1 MPRYR
6 HLVRLANRQLQHWF
20 PGASRQ
26 TRLPQANH
34 AFAAL
39 HQGNY
44 ATIPNY
50 LVTDLR
56 YMDAGDKAQKR
67 QAGPPG
73 TGLPIAMSAI
83 TTSALDTP
91 SRRSMERTCD
101 DLAIFVIVVV
111 GFVASLTFRDYGLG
125 WDDYTHAEYADLL
138 LRMYGSGFK
147 DTGALSFANLYMYGG
162 GFDMAAALLHKVIP
176 LELFETR
183 RLLGAVVGIIG
194 LSVTWRLGRRV
205 GGPLAGLAALL
216 LLALCPT
223 FYGHM
228 FMNPKDAPF
237 AVAMVILMLGLV
249 RLAEE
254 YPSPSPR
261 TILIVGLGAGL
272 SLGSRILG
280 GLALIYAVIG
290 FLPMLL
296 EEIRTQGGREAVR
309 RFVYVVYTLLPG
321 LILGYLVM
329 GLIWP
334 WSIIEPGNPFHALS
348 YFSHFFEK
356 PWKEMFDGA
365 LVSVPDMPW
374 SYLPTLFALQLPEVL
389 LGLSI
394 AAAIATLLALPRA
407 DVSGRRK
414 TILLMLTLAAT
425 LPIAVAIVKRPALYN
440 GIRHFIFV
448 IPPMTVLAGTAFA
461 WGMNWLKENR
471 RSWQPAALAVFS
483 FGLLLPLGEMIR
495 LHPYQ
500 YTHFNHIAGTV
511 RGADYRYMLDYWGLA
526 LKQASDSLR
535 EELDERQEV
544 PPRGRKWKV
553 AVCGPQRP
561 AQVALGPDFTIGWDS
576 HAADFAMTL
585 GEFYC
590 KGLTAPVM
598 VEIKRDDVVFAR
610 VYDIRG
616 RSISSLLAIPA
627 P

>member
-1 MPRYR
+1 
-6 HLVRLANRQLQHWF
+6 
-20 PGASRQ
+20 
-26 TRLPQANH
+26 
-34 AFAAL
+34 
-39 HQGNY
+39 
-44 ATIPNY
+44 
-50 LVTDLR
+50 
-56 YMDAGDKAQKR
+56 
-67 QAGPPG
+67 
-73 TGLPIAMSAI
+73 MSSI
-83 TTSALDTP
+83 TTSAIDTP
-91 SRRSMERTCD
+91 LRRSVERTCD
-101 DLAIFVIVVV
+101 DLAILVLAVV
-111 GFVASLTFRDYGLG
+111 GIIAGLTFRDYGLG

-162 GFDMAAALLHKVIP
+162 GFDMAAALLHKVIA

-183 RLLGAVVGIIG
+183 RLLGAIIG
-194 LSVTWRLGRRV
+194 VIGLAVTWRLGRRV
-205 GGPLAGLAALL
+205 GGPVAGLAALL

-254 YPSPSPR
+254 YPQPSPR

-272 SLGSRILG
+272 SIGSRILG
-280 GLALIYAVIG
+280 GLALVYALVG
-290 FLPMLL
+290 FLPMVVA
-296 EEIRTQGGREAVR
+296 EARTLGAREALR
-309 RFVYVVYTLLPG
+309 RLLHVVYVLVPG
-321 LILGYLVM
+321 LVLGYLVM

-334 WSIIEPGNPFHALS
+334 WSIMAPDNPFQALT

-389 LGLSI
+389 LGLTI
-394 AAAIATLLALPRA
+394 AGVAGALVVLPRD
-407 DVSGRRK
+407 DVTARRK
-414 TILLMLTLAAT
+414 TILLMLASAAT
-425 LPIAVAIVKRPALYN
+425 LPLLIAMVKRPALYN

-448 IPPMTVLAGTAFA
+448 IPPMTVLAGTAFSQA
-461 WGMNWLKENR
+461 MNWLGENR
-471 RSWQPAALAVFS
+471 RAWQPAAIAVFS

-500 YTHFNHIAGTV
+500 YAHFNYIAGTV
-511 RGADYRYMLDYWGLA
+511 RTADERYMLDYWGLA
-526 LKQASDSLR
+526 LKQASDGLR
-535 EELDERQEV
+535 EEIAQRQEV

-590 KGLTAPVM
+590 KGLIAPVL

>member
-1 MPRYR
+1 
-6 HLVRLANRQLQHWF
+6 
-20 PGASRQ
+20 
-26 TRLPQANH
+26 
-34 AFAAL
+34 
-39 HQGNY
+39 
-44 ATIPNY
+44 
-50 LVTDLR
+50 
-56 YMDAGDKAQKR
+56 
-67 QAGPPG
+67 
-73 TGLPIAMSAI
+73 MSAI
-83 TTSALDTP
+83 TTSAIDTP
-91 SRRSMERTCD
+91 VRRSVERTCD
-101 DLAIFVIVVV
+101 DLAILVLAAV
-111 GFVASLTFRDYGLG
+111 GLIAGLTFRDYGLG

-147 DTGALSFANLYMYGG
+147 DIGALSFANLYMYGG
-162 GFDMAAALLHKVIP
+162 GFDMTAALLHKVIP

-183 RLLGAVVGIIG
+183 RLLGAVVGLIG
-194 LSVTWRLGRRV
+194 LAVTWRLARRV

-254 YPSPSPR
+254 YPQPSPR

-272 SLGSRILG
+272 SIGSRILG
-280 GLALIYAVIG
+280 GLALLYALLG
-290 FLPMLL
+290 FVPLL
-296 EEIRTQGGREAVR
+296 MEEIRTSGLREAIR
-309 RFVYVVYTLLPG
+309 RLLHVVYVLMPA

-329 GLIWP
+329 ALIWP
-334 WSIIEPGNPFHALS
+334 WSIMEPANPFRALT

-389 LGLSI
+389 LGLLVAGVIGIFVS
-394 AAAIATLLALPRA
+394 LPRA
-407 DVSGRRK
+407 EVSARRK
-414 TILLMLTLAAT
+414 TVLLMLASAAT
-425 LPIAVAIVKRPALYN
+425 LPLLIAMVKRPALYN

-448 IPPMTVLAGTAFA
+448 VPPMTVVAGVAFA
-461 WGMNWLKENR
+461 SGMKWLSKNR
-471 RSWQPAALAVFS
+471 PGWQPAVVAVFS
-483 FGLLLPLGEMIR
+483 IGLLLPLAEMIR

-511 RGADYRYMLDYWGLA
+511 RSADNLFMLDYWGLA
-526 LKQASDSLR
+526 LKQASDGLR
-535 EELDERQEV
+535 DELVERQEV
-544 PPRGRKWKV
+544 PPKGRKWKV

-590 KGLTAPVM
+590 KGLTAPVL

-616 RSISSLLAIPA
+616 RSISSLLSIPA

>member
-1 MPRYR
+1 
-6 HLVRLANRQLQHWF
+6 
-20 PGASRQ
+20 
-26 TRLPQANH
+26 
-34 AFAAL
+34 
-39 HQGNY
+39 
-44 ATIPNY
+44 
-50 LVTDLR
+50 
-56 YMDAGDKAQKR
+56 
-67 QAGPPG
+67 
-73 TGLPIAMSAI
+73 MSSI
-83 TTSALDTP
+83 TTSAIEAP
-91 SRRSMERTCD
+91 ARRSVEKTCD
-101 DLAIFVIVVV
+101 DLAFLVLGVVAV
-111 GFVASLTFRDYGLG
+111 VAGLTFRDYGLG

-183 RLLGAVVGIIG
+183 RLLGAVVGVIG
-194 LSVTWRLGRRV
+194 LAVTWRLARRV

-237 AVAMVILMLGLV
+237 AVAMIVLILGLV
-249 RLAEE
+249 RLIEE
-254 YPSPSPR
+254 YPAPSPR

-272 SLGSRILG
+272 SIGCRVLG
-280 GLALIYAVIG
+280 GLALIYAVVG
-290 FLPMLL
+290 FIPLFI
-296 EEIRTQGGREAVR
+296 EEFRKQGAREATH
-309 RFVYVVYTLLPG
+309 RFAHVVYVLLPG
-321 LILGYLVM
+321 LVLGYLVM

-334 WSIIEPGNPFHALS
+334 WSIMEPGHPLEAVT

-374 SYLPTLFALQLPEVL
+374 SYLPTLFALQLPEVMLVL
-389 LGLSI
+389 LTAAVVTTFMSLSRI
-394 AAAIATLLALPRA
+394 
-407 DVSGRRK
+407 DVTAKRK
-414 TILLMLTLAAT
+414 SIMLMLTLAAT
-425 LPIAVAIVKRPALYN
+425 LPLVIAMVKRPALYN

-448 IPPMTVLAGTAFA
+448 IPPMAVLAGVAFA
-461 WGMNWLKENR
+461 RGMDWLGENR
-471 RSWQPAALAVFS
+471 RAWQPAALAVFA
-483 FGLLLPLGEMIR
+483 FGLLLPLSEMIR

-511 RGADYRYMLDYWGLA
+511 RTADNFFMLDYWGLA
-526 LKQASDSLR
+526 LKQASDGLR
-535 EELDERQEV
+535 EQLAERQEV
-544 PPRGRKWKV
+544 PPQNRKWKV

-576 HAADFAMTL
+576 NAADFAMTL

-590 KGLTAPVM
+590 KGLAAPVM

>member
-1 MPRYR
+1 
-6 HLVRLANRQLQHWF
+6 
-20 PGASRQ
+20 
-26 TRLPQANH
+26 
-34 AFAAL
+34 
-39 HQGNY
+39 
-44 ATIPNY
+44 
-50 LVTDLR
+50 
-56 YMDAGDKAQKR
+56 
-67 QAGPPG
+67 
-73 TGLPIAMSAI
+73 MSSI
-83 TTSALDTP
+83 TTSGIELP
-91 SRRSMERTCD
+91 LRRSVERTCD
-101 DLAIFVIVVV
+101 DLAVLVLAAISLI
-111 GFVASLTFRDYGLG
+111 AALTFRDYGLG

-147 DTGALSFANLYMYGG
+147 DTAALSFANLYMYGG

-183 RLLGAVVGIIG
+183 RLVGAIVGVIG
-194 LSVTWRLGRRV
+194 LAVTWRLGRRV
-205 GGPLAGLAALL
+205 GGPLAGLVALL

-223 FYGHM
+223 FYGLM

-254 YPSPSPR
+254 YPAPSPS

-272 SLGSRILG
+272 SIGCRVLG
-280 GLALIYAVIG
+280 GLALLYAIIG
-290 FLPMLL
+290 FMPLFLD
-296 EEIRTQGGREAVR
+296 EFRTQGARESIR
-309 RFVYVVYTLLPG
+309 RFAHVFYVLLPG
-321 LILGYLVM
+321 LVLGYLIM

-334 WSIIEPGNPFHALS
+334 WSVIQPGNPFRALT
-348 YFSHFFEK
+348 YFSTFFEK

-389 LGLSI
+389 LAFFI
-394 AAAIATLLALPRA
+394 AAVVGTLVSLSRR
-407 DVSGRRK
+407 DVPARRK
-414 TILLMLTLAAT
+414 TVLLMLTSAAT
-425 LPIAVAIVKRPALYN
+425 LPLLIAIVKRPALYN

-448 IPPMTVLAGTAFA
+448 IPPMTVLAGVAFA
-461 WGMNWLKENR
+461 WGMNWLKDNR
-471 RSWQPAALAVFS
+471 RNWQPVAVAAFV
-483 FGLLLPLGEMIR
+483 FGLMLPLTEMVR

-511 RGADYRYMLDYWGLA
+511 READDRFMLDYWGLA
-526 LKQASDSLR
+526 LKQASDGLR
-535 EELDERQEV
+535 EELDERQES
-544 PPRGRKWKV
+544 PPQGRKWKV

-616 RSISSLLAIPA
+616 RSISSLLSIPA

>member
-1 MPRYR
+1 
-6 HLVRLANRQLQHWF
+6 
-20 PGASRQ
+20 
-26 TRLPQANH
+26 
-34 AFAAL
+34 
-39 HQGNY
+39 
-44 ATIPNY
+44 
-50 LVTDLR
+50 
-56 YMDAGDKAQKR
+56 
-67 QAGPPG
+67 
-73 TGLPIAMSAI
+73 MSSI
-83 TTSALDTP
+83 TTSAVDTP
-91 SRRSMERTCD
+91 SQRSMARTCD
-101 DLAIFVIVVV
+101 DAAIVVLVAV
-111 GFVASLTFRDYGLG
+111 GLIASFTFRDYGLG

-183 RLLGAVVGIIG
+183 RLLGAIVGITG
-194 LSVTWRLGRRV
+194 LAVTWRLGRRV

-249 RLAEE
+249 RLVEE
-254 YPSPSPR
+254 YPQPSPR
-261 TILIVGLGAGL
+261 TVLITGLGAGL
-272 SLGSRILG
+272 SIGSRVLG
-280 GLALIYAVIG
+280 GLALFYALIG
-290 FLPMLL
+290 FMPMLIA
-296 EEIRTQGGREAVR
+296 EVRTHGAREAAR
-309 RFVYVVYTLLPG
+309 RFVQIFYALLPG
-321 LILGYLVM
+321 LVLGYLIM

-334 WSIIEPGNPFHALS
+334 WSIIEPGHPFQAVT

-365 LVSVPDMPW
+365 IVSVPDMPW

-389 LGLSI
+389 LALTAAGI
-394 AAAIATLLALPRA
+394 VAAIVALPRR
-407 DVSGRRK
+407 DVPGRRK
-414 TILLMLTLAAT
+414 TILLMLTLAAL
-425 LPIAVAIVKRPALYN
+425 LPIAIAIVKRPALYN
-440 GIRHFIFV
+440 GVRHFIFV
-448 IPPMTVLAGTAFA
+448 IPPMTVLGGLAFA
-461 WGMNWLKENR
+461 RGMNWLKENR
-471 RSWQPAALAVFS
+471 RGWQPLALAVFS

-500 YTHFNHIAGTV
+500 YTHFNHLAGTV
-511 RGADYRYMLDYWGLA
+511 RGADDRYMLDYWGLA
-526 LKQASDSLR
+526 FKQASDALR
-535 EELDERQEV
+535 EQLDEQV
-544 PPRGRKWKV
+544 PPKGRKWKV

-616 RSISSLLAIPA
+616 RSISNLLSIP
-627 P
+627 PP

>member
-1 MPRYR
+1 MT
-6 HLVRLANRQLQHWF
+6 
-20 PGASRQ
+20 S
-26 TRLPQANH
+26 
-34 AFAAL
+34 
-39 HQGNY
+39 
-44 ATIPNY
+44 
-50 LVTDLR
+50 
-56 YMDAGDKAQKR
+56 
-67 QAGPPG
+67 
-73 TGLPIAMSAI
+73 I
-83 TTSALDTP
+83 TTSAIDTP
-91 SRRSMERTCD
+91 ERRSVERTCD
-101 DLAIFVIVVV
+101 DLAMLALAVVAIIA
-111 GFVASLTFRDYGLG
+111 GLTFRDYGLG

-138 LRMYGSGFK
+138 LRMFGSGFK
-147 DTGALSFANLYMYGG
+147 DTAALSFANLYMYGG

-183 RLLGAVVGIIG
+183 RLVGAIVGVVG
-194 LSVTWRLGRRV
+194 LAVTWRLARRIA
-205 GGPLAGLAALL
+205 GPLAGLATLL

-237 AVAMVILMLGLV
+237 AVAMIILMLGLV

-254 YPSPSPR
+254 YPAPSPR

-272 SLGSRILG
+272 SIGSRILG
-280 GLALIYAVIG
+280 GLAVVYALIG
-290 FLPMLL
+290 FVPLL
-296 EEIRTQGGREAVR
+296 AEEVRLQGVREATR
-309 RFVYVVYTLLPG
+309 RLAHVVYVLIPG
-321 LILGYLVM
+321 LVLGYLVM

-334 WSIIEPGNPFHALS
+334 WSIIEPGNPLRALT

-389 LGLSI
+389 LVLMIGAVI
-394 AAAIATLLALPRA
+394 GTLAMLPHR
-407 DVSGRRK
+407 DVPARRK

-425 LPIAVAIVKRPALYN
+425 LPLLIAMVKRPALYN
-440 GIRHFIFV
+440 GIRHFVFV
-448 IPPMTVLAGTAFA
+448 IPPMTVLGGIAFA
-461 WGMNWLKENR
+461 WIMNRLRENH
-471 RSWQPAALAVFS
+471 RSLQPVALALFC
-483 FGLLLPLGEMIR
+483 FGLLMSLGEMIR

-500 YTHFNHIAGTV
+500 YSHFNYLAGTV
-511 RGADYRYMLDYWGLA
+511 RSADTRFMLDYWGLA
-526 LKQASDSLR
+526 LKQASDGLR
-535 EELDERQEV
+535 EQLIERQEA
-544 PPRGRKWKV
+544 PPHGRKWKV

-590 KGLTAPVM
+590 KGLTAPLM

-616 RSISSLLAIPA
+616 RSISSLLSIPA

>member
-1 MPRYR
+1 
-6 HLVRLANRQLQHWF
+6 
-20 PGASRQ
+20 
-26 TRLPQANH
+26 
-34 AFAAL
+34 
-39 HQGNY
+39 
-44 ATIPNY
+44 
-50 LVTDLR
+50 
-56 YMDAGDKAQKR
+56 
-67 QAGPPG
+67 
-73 TGLPIAMSAI
+73 MSSI
-83 TTSALDTP
+83 TTSAIDTP
-91 SRRSMERTCD
+91 TRRSVERTCD
-101 DLAIFVIVVV
+101 DLAIFVLMAV
-111 GFVASLTFRDYGLG
+111 GLIASLTFRDYGLG

-183 RLLGAVVGIIG
+183 RLLGAAIGVIG
-194 LSVTWRLGRRV
+194 LAVTWRLGRRV

-261 TILIVGLGAGL
+261 TVLIVGLGAGL
-272 SLGSRILG
+272 SIGCRILG
-280 GLALIYAVIG
+280 GLALVYALAG
-290 FLPMLL
+290 FMPLVL
-296 EEIRTQGGREAVR
+296 EEIHTHSARDAAH
-309 RFVYVVYTLLPG
+309 RFAHVLYVLLPG

-334 WSIIEPGNPFHALS
+334 WSIMEPANPFHALT

-374 SYLPTLFALQLPEVL
+374 SYLPTLFALQLPEIL
-389 LGLSI
+389 LGLLVAGVVGTFMSLSR
-394 AAAIATLLALPRA
+394 TE
-407 DVSGRRK
+407 VSARRK

-425 LPIAVAIVKRPALYN
+425 LPLVIAMVKRPALYN

-448 IPPMTVLAGTAFA
+448 VPPMAVLAGTTFA
-461 WGMNWLKENR
+461 QTMSWLKENR
-471 RSWQPAALAVFS
+471 RSWQPAAMAIFA

-511 RGADYRYMLDYWGLA
+511 RSADSLFMLDYWGLA
-526 LKQASDSLR
+526 LKQASDGLR
-535 EELDERQEV
+535 DELVERQES

-590 KGLTAPVM
+590 KGLTAPVL

>member
-1 MPRYR
+1 
-6 HLVRLANRQLQHWF
+6 
-20 PGASRQ
+20 
-26 TRLPQANH
+26 
-34 AFAAL
+34 
-39 HQGNY
+39 
-44 ATIPNY
+44 
-50 LVTDLR
+50 
-56 YMDAGDKAQKR
+56 
-67 QAGPPG
+67 
-73 TGLPIAMSAI
+73 MSSI
-83 TTSALDTP
+83 TTSAIDTP
-91 SRRSMERTCD
+91 ARRSMERTCD
-101 DLAIFVIVVV
+101 DVAVVV
-111 GFVASLTFRDYGLG
+111 LAAVGLIASLTFRDYGLG

-162 GFDMAAALLHKVIP
+162 GFDMTAALLHKVIP

-183 RLLGAVVGIIG
+183 RLLGAVVGVIG
-194 LSVTWRLGRRV
+194 LAVTWRLGRRV
-205 GGPLAGLAALL
+205 GGPLAGLATLL

-261 TILIVGLGAGL
+261 TVLIVGLGAGL
-272 SLGSRILG
+272 SIGCRILG
-280 GLALIYAVIG
+280 GLALVYAVAG
-290 FLPMLL
+290 FVPLFLD
-296 EEIRTQGGREAVR
+296 EIRTQGAREAAH
-309 RFVYVVYTLLPG
+309 RFAHVAYVLLPG
-321 LILGYLVM
+321 LVLGYLVM

-334 WSIIEPGNPFHALS
+334 WSIMEPANPFHALT

-389 LGLSI
+389 LALTIAGVVGTLMLLSR
-394 AAAIATLLALPRA
+394 T
-407 DVSGRRK
+407 DVPARRK
-414 TILLMLTLAAT
+414 TVLLMLTSAAT
-425 LPIAVAIVKRPALYN
+425 LPLLIAMVKRPALYN

-471 RSWQPAALAVFS
+471 RSWQPAALAVFA

-511 RGADYRYMLDYWGLA
+511 RSADSLFMLDYWGLA
-526 LKQASDSLR
+526 LKQASDGLR
-535 EELDERQEV
+535 DELVERQEV

-576 HAADFAMTL
+576 NAADFAMTL

>member
-1 MPRYR
+1 
-6 HLVRLANRQLQHWF
+6 V
-20 PGASRQ
+20 
-26 TRLPQANH
+26 
-34 AFAAL
+34 
-39 HQGNY
+39 
-44 ATIPNY
+44 
-50 LVTDLR
+50 
-56 YMDAGDKAQKR
+56 
-67 QAGPPG
+67 
-73 TGLPIAMSAI
+73 
-83 TTSALDTP
+83 
-91 SRRSMERTCD
+91 ERICD
-101 DLAIFVIVVV
+101 DAAIMVLIAVSLVA
-111 GFVASLTFRDYGLG
+111 GFTFHDYGLG

-138 LRMYGSGFK
+138 LRMYGSGFQ
-147 DTGALSFANLYMYGG
+147 DTAALSFANLYMYGG
-162 GFDMAAALLHKVIP
+162 GFDMAAALVHKIIP

-194 LSVTWRLGRRV
+194 LATTWRLGRRV

-254 YPSPSPR
+254 YPYPSPR
-261 TILIVGLGAGL
+261 TVLIVGLGAGL
-272 SLGSRILG
+272 SIGSRILG
-280 GLALIYAVIG
+280 GLALLYALIG
-290 FLPMLL
+290 FLPILI
-296 EEIRTQGGREAVR
+296 EETRSHGGREAAR
-309 RFVYVVYTLLPG
+309 RFARMCYGLLPG
-321 LILGYLVM
+321 LIVGYLVM

-334 WSIIEPGNPFHALS
+334 WSIIEPGHPFQAAT
-348 YFSHFFEK
+348 YFSQFFEK

-374 SYLPTLFALQLPEVL
+374 SYLPTLFALQLPEILLVL
-389 LGLSI
+389 TV
-394 AAAIATLLALPRA
+394 AAVVATFVALPRD
-407 DVSGRRK
+407 DVPARRK
-414 TILLMLTLAAT
+414 TILLMLTLAAL
-425 LPIAVAIVKRPALYN
+425 LPIAIAIVKRPALYN

-461 WGMNWLKENR
+461 WGMNWLKENHR
-471 RSWQPAALAVFS
+471 AWQAAALAVFL

-535 EELDERQEV
+535 EELEERHES
-544 PPRGRKWKV
+544 PPHGRKWKV

-576 HAADFAMTL
+576 RAADFAMTL

-616 RSISSLLAIPA
+616 RSISGLLSIP
-627 P
+627 PP

>member
-1 MPRYR
+1 
-6 HLVRLANRQLQHWF
+6 
-20 PGASRQ
+20 
-26 TRLPQANH
+26 
-34 AFAAL
+34 
-39 HQGNY
+39 
-44 ATIPNY
+44 
-50 LVTDLR
+50 
-56 YMDAGDKAQKR
+56 
-67 QAGPPG
+67 
-73 TGLPIAMSAI
+73 MSSI
-83 TTSALDTP
+83 TTSTIDTP
-91 SRRSMERTCD
+91 ARRSVERTCD
-101 DLAIFVIVVV
+101 DLAILVLAAV
-111 GFVASLTFRDYGLG
+111 GLIASLTFRDYGLG

-138 LRMYGSGFK
+138 LKMYGSGFK

-183 RLLGAVVGIIG
+183 RLLGAIVGIIG
-194 LSVTWRLGRRV
+194 LAVTWRLARRV
-205 GGPLAGLAALL
+205 GGPLAGLVGLL

-237 AVAMVILMLGLV
+237 AVAMVILMMGLV

-254 YPSPSPR
+254 YPHPSPR
-261 TILIVGLGAGL
+261 TVLIVGLGAGL
-272 SLGSRILG
+272 SIGSRILG
-280 GLALIYAVIG
+280 SLALFYAVVG
-290 FLPMLL
+290 FMPMLID
-296 EEIRTQGGREAVR
+296 EIRTHGARESGR
-309 RFVYVVYTLLPG
+309 RFVKMAYALLPG

-334 WSIIEPGNPFHALS
+334 WSIIEPDHPFLAAT
-348 YFSHFFEK
+348 YFSQFFEK
-356 PWKEMFDGA
+356 PWKEIFDGA
-365 LVSVPDMPW
+365 IFSVPDMPW
-374 SYLPTLFALQLPEVL
+374 SYLPTLFALQLPEIL
-389 LGLSI
+389 LGLSLASIVASI
-394 AAAIATLLALPRA
+394 ASLPRS
-407 DVSGRRK
+407 DVPARRK
-414 TILLMLTLAAT
+414 TILLMLTLAAV
-425 LPIAVAIVKRPALYN
+425 LPIAIAIVKRPALYN

-448 IPPMTVLAGTAFA
+448 IPPMTVLAGLAFA
-461 WGMNWLKENR
+461 RGMNWLKNNR
-471 RSWQPAALAVFS
+471 RSWQLAALAAFT

-511 RGADYRYMLDYWGLA
+511 RGADDRYMLDYWGLA
-526 LKQASDSLR
+526 FKQASDGLR
-535 EELDERQEV
+535 EQLDEKQEV
-544 PPRGRKWKV
+544 PPHGRKWNV

-576 HAADFAMTL
+576 HTADFAMTL

-616 RSISSLLAIPA
+616 RSISSLLSIPA

>member
-1 MPRYR
+1 
-6 HLVRLANRQLQHWF
+6 
-20 PGASRQ
+20 
-26 TRLPQANH
+26 
-34 AFAAL
+34 
-39 HQGNY
+39 
-44 ATIPNY
+44 
-50 LVTDLR
+50 
-56 YMDAGDKAQKR
+56 
-67 QAGPPG
+67 
-73 TGLPIAMSAI
+73 
-83 TTSALDTP
+83 
-91 SRRSMERTCD
+91 MERTCD
-101 DLAIFVIVVV
+101 DLAIFVLAAVALI
-111 GFVASLTFRDYGLG
+111 ASLTFRDYGLG

-183 RLLGAVVGIIG
+183 RLLGAAVGVIG
-194 LSVTWRLGRRV
+194 LAVTWRLGRRV
-205 GGPLAGLAALL
+205 GGPLAGLVSLL

-237 AVAMVILMLGLV
+237 AVAMVILMLGLC

-254 YPSPSPR
+254 YPQPSPR
-261 TILIVGLGAGL
+261 TVLIVGLGAGL
-272 SLGSRILG
+272 SIGSRVLG
-280 GLALIYAVIG
+280 GLALVYALVG
-290 FLPMLL
+290 FVPLFL
-296 EEIRTQGGREAVR
+296 EQIRTHGAREAADRLLHV
-309 RFVYVVYTLLPG
+309 VYVLVPG

-334 WSIIEPGNPFHALS
+334 WSIMQPGNPLQAVT

-389 LGLSI
+389 LGLLTAGVVGTFMS
-394 AAAIATLLALPRA
+394 LSRS
-407 DVSGRRK
+407 DVPGRRK
-414 TILLMLTLAAT
+414 TVLLMLTLAAT
-425 LPIAVAIVKRPALYN
+425 LPLLIAMLKRPALYN

-461 WGMNWLKENR
+461 RGMTWLKENR
-471 RSWQPAALAVFS
+471 RSWQPAAMAVFS

-511 RGADYRYMLDYWGLA
+511 RAADDLYMLDYWGLA
-526 LKQASDSLR
+526 LKQASDGLR
-535 EELDERQEV
+535 EEINERQEV
-544 PPRGRKWKV
+544 PPHGRKWKV

-616 RSISSLLAIPA
+616 RSISSLLSIPA

>member
-1 MPRYR
+1 
-6 HLVRLANRQLQHWF
+6 
-20 PGASRQ
+20 
-26 TRLPQANH
+26 
-34 AFAAL
+34 
-39 HQGNY
+39 
-44 ATIPNY
+44 
-50 LVTDLR
+50 
-56 YMDAGDKAQKR
+56 
-67 QAGPPG
+67 
-73 TGLPIAMSAI
+73 MSSI
-83 TTSALDTP
+83 TTSAIDAP
-91 SRRSMERTCD
+91 ARRSIERTCD
-101 DLAIFVIVVV
+101 DLALVVL
-111 GFVASLTFRDYGLG
+111 GAVALIAGLTFRDYGLG

-138 LRMYGSGFK
+138 LKMYGSGFR

-162 GFDMAAALLHKVIP
+162 GFDMTAALLHKVIP

-183 RLLGAVVGIIG
+183 RLLGAIVGVIG
-194 LSVTWRLGRRV
+194 LAVTWRLGRRV
-205 GGPLAGLAALL
+205 GGPLAGLATLL

-237 AVAMVILMLGLV
+237 AVAMVVLMMGLV

-254 YPSPSPR
+254 YPAPSAR
-261 TILIVGLGAGL
+261 TILILGFGAGL
-272 SLGSRILG
+272 SIGCRILG
-280 GLALIYAVIG
+280 GLALVYALVG
-290 FLPMLL
+290 FMPLL
-296 EEIRTQGGREAVR
+296 LDEFRTQGPREAAH
-309 RFVYVVYTLLPG
+309 RFAHVVYVLLPG
-321 LILGYLVM
+321 LVFGYLVM

-334 WSIIEPGNPFHALS
+334 WSIMEPGHPFEALT
-348 YFSHFFEK
+348 YFSHFFEM

-389 LGLSI
+389 LALLI
-394 AAAIATLLALPRA
+394 AGVVGALMSMSRA
-407 DVSGRRK
+407 DVSARRK

-425 LPIAVAIVKRPALYN
+425 LPLVIAMVKRPALYN

-448 IPPMTVLAGTAFA
+448 IPPMAVLAGMAFA
-461 WGMNWLKENR
+461 NGVNWLGER
-471 RSWQPAALAVFS
+471 LRSWQPVAVAVFA

-511 RGADYRYMLDYWGLA
+511 RAADNYFMLDYWGLA
-526 LKQASDSLR
+526 LKQASDELR
-535 EELDERQEV
+535 EQLTERQEV
-544 PPRGRKWKV
+544 PPQNRRWKV

-576 HAADFAMTL
+576 QSADFAMTL

-627 P
+627 PQ

>member
-1 MPRYR
+1 
-6 HLVRLANRQLQHWF
+6 
-20 PGASRQ
+20 
-26 TRLPQANH
+26 
-34 AFAAL
+34 
-39 HQGNY
+39 
-44 ATIPNY
+44 
-50 LVTDLR
+50 
-56 YMDAGDKAQKR
+56 
-67 QAGPPG
+67 
-73 TGLPIAMSAI
+73 
-83 TTSALDTP
+83 
-91 SRRSMERTCD
+91 MERTCD
-101 DLAIFVIVVV
+101 DLALLVL
-111 GFVASLTFRDYGLG
+111 GAVALIAGLTFRDYGLG

-183 RLLGAVVGIIG
+183 RLLGAVVGVVG
-194 LSVTWRLGRRV
+194 LAVTWRLGRRI
-205 GGPLAGLAALL
+205 GGPVAGLATLL
-216 LLALCPT
+216 LLALCPI

-237 AVAMVILMLGLV
+237 AVAMIILMMGLV

-254 YPSPSPR
+254 YPQPSPR

-272 SLGSRILG
+272 SLGSRVLG
-280 GLALIYAVIG
+280 GLALVYAVVG
-290 FLPMLL
+290 FMPLFL
-296 EEIRTQGGREAVR
+296 EEYHEQGAREALH
-309 RFVYVVYTLLPG
+309 RFVHVVYVLLPG
-321 LILGYLVM
+321 LVVGYLVM
-329 GLIWP
+329 GMIWP
-334 WSIIEPGNPFHALS
+334 WSIIEFDNPIHALT

-389 LGLSI
+389 L
-394 AAAIATLLALPRA
+394 TLLMVGVAGTFMLLPRKG
-407 DVSGRRK
+407 VPTRRK

-425 LPIAVAIVKRPALYN
+425 LPIAIAIVKRPALYN

-448 IPPMTVLAGTAFA
+448 IPPMTVLGGLAFGWIMNRLATA
-461 WGMNWLKENR
+461 NR
-471 RSWQPAALAVFS
+471 RFWQPAVLAVFI
-483 FGLLLPLGEMIR
+483 FGLLLSLGEMIR

-511 RGADYRYMLDYWGLA
+511 RAADDRFMLDYWGLA
-526 LKQASDSLR
+526 FKQASDELR
-535 EELDERQEV
+535 EQLDERQEA
-544 PPRGRKWKV
+544 PPTGRKWKV

-616 RSISSLLAIPA
+616 RSISSLLSIPA

>member
-1 MPRYR
+1 
-6 HLVRLANRQLQHWF
+6 
-20 PGASRQ
+20 
-26 TRLPQANH
+26 
-34 AFAAL
+34 
-39 HQGNY
+39 
-44 ATIPNY
+44 
-50 LVTDLR
+50 
-56 YMDAGDKAQKR
+56 
-67 QAGPPG
+67 
-73 TGLPIAMSAI
+73 MSSI
-83 TTSALDTP
+83 TTSAIDTP
-91 SRRSMERTCD
+91 ARQSVERTCD
-101 DLAIFVIVVV
+101 DLAMLVLAVVAVIA
-111 GFVASLTFRDYGLG
+111 GLTFRDYGLG

-138 LRMYGSGFK
+138 LRMYGSGFR

-183 RLLGAVVGIIG
+183 RLLGAIVGVIG
-194 LSVTWRLGRRV
+194 LAVTWRLGRRV

-254 YPSPSPR
+254 YPYPSPR

-272 SLGSRILG
+272 SIGSRILG
-280 GLALIYAVIG
+280 GLALVYAVAG
-290 FLPMLL
+290 FVPLFVA
-296 EEIRTQGGREAVR
+296 EIRTQSARAAAQ
-309 RFVYVVYTLLPG
+309 RFLHVVYMLMPG
-321 LILGYLVM
+321 LVLGYLVM

-334 WSIIEPGNPFHALS
+334 WSIMEPDNPFQALT

-389 LGLSI
+389 LGLLT
-394 AAAIATLLALPRA
+394 AGVVGTLMLLPRP
-407 DVSGRRK
+407 DVAARRK
-414 TILLMLTLAAT
+414 TILLMLTSAAT
-425 LPIAVAIVKRPALYN
+425 LPLLIAMVKRPALYN

-448 IPPMTVLAGTAFA
+448 IPPMAVLAGTAFA
-461 WGMNWLKENR
+461 WTMNWLGESR
-471 RSWQPAALAVFS
+471 RSWQPAAVALFA
-483 FGLLLPLGEMIR
+483 FGLMLPLAEMIR

-500 YTHFNHIAGTV
+500 YTHFNYIAGTV
-511 RGADYRYMLDYWGLA
+511 READDRFMLDYWGLA
-526 LKQASDSLR
+526 LKQASDGLR
-535 EELDERQEV
+535 EEIANRQEA
-544 PPRGRKWKV
+544 PPKGRKWKV

-590 KGLTAPVM
+590 KGLTAPVL